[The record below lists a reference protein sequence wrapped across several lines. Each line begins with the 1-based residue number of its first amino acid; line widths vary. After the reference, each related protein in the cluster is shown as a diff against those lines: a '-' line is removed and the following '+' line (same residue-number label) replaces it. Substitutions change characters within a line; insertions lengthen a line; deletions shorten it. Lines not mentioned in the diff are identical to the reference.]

1 MANNNIRLFGA
12 ILIAFFVL
20 DFFQVTVSVSTAQ
33 GDERIDSTW
42 FCGGNYPRKLSEKY
56 CWKRFAGFKGL
67 ARGEAVSLRE
77 EAAAPPPPQH
87 SLPPP

>member
-1 MANNNIRLFGA
+1 MDNNNIRLFAA

-20 DFFQVTVSVSTAQ
+20 DFFQVTISVSTTQ
-33 GDERIDSTW
+33 GNERTDSTW
-42 FCGGNYPRKLSEKY
+42 FCGGKYPRKLSDKY
-56 CWKRFAGFKGL
+56 CWKRFAEFRGL
-67 ARGEAVSLRE
+67 AGEAVSLRE